1 MDDTPPTMSAWPGVL
16 CGLLLALAVAPAKA
30 QLAQQ
35 AFQIVITRA
44 GGACQNIETTRALGT
59 GSNGDAL
66 VAVACANGGRHVV
79 SIHNDDSVYYMTSCQ
94 KFEAGTGLA
103 CFDAP

>member
-1 MDDTPPTMSAWPGVL
+1 MQNFLITLVFVL
-16 CGLLLALAVAPAKA
+16 AASPAHA

-44 GGACQNIETTRALGT
+44 GNDCQSIETTRALGR

-66 VAVACANGGRHVV
+66 VAVACTKGGHHVV
-79 SIHNDDSVYYMTSCQ
+79 SIHSDNSLSYMSSCEA
-94 KFEAGTGLA
+94 FETGTGLT
-103 CFDAP
+103 CFDSR